1 MRENLTMS
9 KKRPSGRDCAL
20 AQSALATM
28 KLKEREQRDQEL
40 VASATPAMAPVVAMW
55 RDARKGAIRLIDL
68 ERRARFAR
76 LAS

>member
-1 MRENLTMS
+1 MQ

-20 AQSALATM
+20 AQSALET
-28 KLKEREQRDQEL
+28 LKERERREQEL
-40 VASATPAMAPVVAMW
+40 VASASPAIAPVVAMW

-76 LAS
+76 LAV